1 MYALTQGRIYTG
13 HEILD
18 DHAIII
24 ADGLIERICSLA
36 VLPPEIEQR
45 SFNGAMLAPGC
56 IDVQLNGC
64 GGVQFNDSPDAV
76 TVETLEI
83 MQKANERSGCTSY
96 LPTLITASDDLM
108 KQGIRVMREYRQ
120 KHPHQALGLHLGR
133 LAGEDALEHLAFP
146 RAQRR
151 QHRLLPAVRGV
162 RTILRG
168 TWYISAAHT
177 ADDIDATV
185 VATDAALAA
194 ALG

>member
-36 VLPPEIEQR
+36 DLPSEIEQR
-45 SFNGAMLAPGC
+45 SVNGAILAPGF

-96 LPTLITASDDLM
+96 LPTLITSSDDLM
-108 KQGIRVMREYRQ
+108 KQGVRVMREYLQ
-120 KHPHQALGLHLGR
+120 KHPNQALGLHLEGPWLNIVKKAPTTR
-133 LAGEDALEHLAFP
+133 TTCVN
-146 RAQRR
+146 RTRR
-151 QHRLLPAVRGV
+151 
-162 RTILRG
+162 
-168 TWYISAAHT
+168 WSISCVKT
-177 ADDIDATV
+177 PM
-185 VATDAALAA
+185 
-194 ALG
+194 

>member
-36 VLPPEIEQR
+36 DLPSEIEQR
-45 SFNGAMLAPGC
+45 SVNGAILAPGF

-96 LPTLITASDDLM
+96 LPTLITSSDDLM
-108 KQGIRVMREYRQ
+108 KQGVRVMREYLQ
-120 KHPHQALGLHLGR
+120 KHPNQALGLHLEGPW
-133 LAGEDALEHLAFP
+133 LNIVKKA
-146 RAQRR
+146 
-151 QHRLLPAVRGV
+151 
-162 RTILRG
+162 RTTRTTCVSRTLRWSIFCVK
-168 TWYISAAHT
+168 TPM
-177 ADDIDATV
+177 
-185 VATDAALAA
+185 
-194 ALG
+194 